1 MSMLIDTLGYLRQ
14 LQADGVTPPAAVA
27 GIACLSERHPD
38 TPVDLVWLEEPY
50 DRSVHYDA
58 LIHLPGEGTVS
69 LSFARNQDLPW
80 PLRGVQRWRDRDLA
94 RVNDVVLTVDQAI
107 TQLDFVWDQAP
118 IVRRL
123 VDACLIQETLQRE
136 PIDVDEVDL
145 QEAMDAF
152 RRARRLFGAED
163 THRWLADQGL
173 SSDKLEQL
181 LTDQAT
187 LRKLR
192 ERVAGGQVDTYFQ
205 QHREEFAE
213 VALLRLDFADQQ
225 RASAAV
231 ETARGGTA
239 FETLARHAIAEAF
252 ASGQPAPQLE
262 SVVLRRRDA
271 DKLELLPT
279 AEPRAPSDS
288 LGAAFAASLV
298 DADADAERCA
308 ALSGNE
314 ADPGA
319 ALGAARPRRE
329 GDPGAALGAARPRR
343 EGDLVAALFAA
354 RPGEVLGPVRSD
366 RGAALLQV
374 LGVRPA
380 RLDSR
385 TRAAIVHALFEA
397 WLAERRRT
405 ARIEWYW
412 GNATQVAQV

>member
-1 MSMLIDTLGYLRQ
+1 MSVLNDTLGYLRQ
-14 LQADGVTPPAAVA
+14 LQADGVTPPAALA
-27 GIACLSERHPD
+27 GISFLSERHPD

-69 LSFARNQDLPW
+69 LSFARHRDLPW

-123 VDACLIQETLQRE
+123 VDACLIQETLQQE
-136 PIDVDEVDL
+136 PIAVDEVDL

-163 THRWLADQGL
+163 TRRWLADQGL

-192 ERVAGGQVDTYFQ
+192 ERVAGGQVEAYFQ
-205 QHREEFAE
+205 QHRDELAE
-213 VALLRLDFADQQ
+213 VALLRLDFADRQG
-225 RASAAV
+225 ACAALDA
-231 ETARGGTA
+231 ARRGTA

-252 ASGQPAPQLE
+252 AGAQPAPLLE

-271 DKLELLPT
+271 DTLELLPT
-279 AEPRAPSDS
+279 AEPTVPSDS

-298 DADADAERCA
+298 NADADAD
-308 ALSGNE
+308 
-314 ADPGA
+314 PI
-319 ALGAARPRRE
+319 
-329 GDPGAALGAARPRR
+329 
-343 EGDLVAALFAA
+343 AA
-354 RPGEVLGPVRSD
+354 RPGEVIGPVRSD

-380 RLDSR
+380 HFDSR
-385 TRAAIVHALFEA
+385 TRATIVQVLFEA

-412 GNATQVAQV
+412 GNATQVTHV